1 MTTGRLSEQDR
12 ARGVPAALGGHDGE
26 ACQGARR
33 RPRRTPGDGGEGVER
48 PAGDHPQAAQAVRGV
63 DPAAQA
69 STEPRRAQGDARGEG
84 WRLVRRTKNVGGQ
97 IERMISLERDEL
109 IFRFPEVHDAAT
121 CRMEFQRTLRI
132 PDNGKDHPLP
142 PGLGSFPLRHFDDYA
157 RQLPRDWLQRGG
169 VMMPMHHTEAMMTS
183 DCVPVRS

>member
-1 MTTGRLSEQDR
+1 
-12 ARGVPAALGGHDGE
+12 
-26 ACQGARR
+26 
-33 RPRRTPGDGGEGVER
+33 
-48 PAGDHPQAAQAVRGV
+48 
-63 DPAAQA
+63 
-69 STEPRRAQGDARGEG
+69 
-84 WRLVRRTKNVGGQ
+84 
-97 IERMISLERDEL
+97 MISLERDEL